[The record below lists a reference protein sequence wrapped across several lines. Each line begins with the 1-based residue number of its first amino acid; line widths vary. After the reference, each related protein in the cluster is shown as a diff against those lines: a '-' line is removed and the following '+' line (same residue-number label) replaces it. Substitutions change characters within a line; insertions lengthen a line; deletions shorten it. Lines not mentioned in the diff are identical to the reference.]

1 MNADAPK
8 RREPKGPPRNSPV
21 GDQTTN
27 CCDAFSANSGGDPMP
42 FSNGTEI
49 NAVTLD
55 LPAGNYV
62 INAKVLVGDRST
74 AGGGSFLCTLRRGL
88 TGNIGIDISAVRLFG
103 GSPASAGSSA
113 TLPLTGTIRLTS
125 PETVRLHCTT
135 TSSDAYAQWA
145 QLNAIQVG
153 TITP

>member
-8 RREPKGPPRNSPV
+8 GRPPKGRPV
-21 GDQTTN
+21 EDQTTN
-27 CCDAFSANSGGDPMP
+27 CCDAFSANGGGDPMP
-42 FSNGTEI
+42 FSDGTEI
-49 NAVTLD
+49 DAVTLD

-62 INAKVLVGDRST
+62 INAKVLVGDRTT
-74 AGGGSFLCTLRRGL
+74 AGNGSFLCTLRRGL
-88 TGNIGIDISAVRLFG
+88 TGNIGIDTSGVRLFG
-103 GSPASAGSSA
+103 GSPWNAGSSA
-113 TLPLTGTIRLTS
+113 TLPLTGTITLTS